1 MGVSVGMFLL
11 VSLKQDTEL
20 QPIFVWEFAAS
31 PSLSKG
37 GLLNWPERKCA
48 ICKCHA
54 TVLLARSLA
63 EQFPSVTRAPT
74 MQEDLSLAKLAYT
87 VINTC

>member
-1 MGVSVGMFLL
+1 MSGDASSGLLGTGNFCLVIVG
-11 VSLKQDTEL
+11 DL
-20 QPIFVWEFAAS
+20 QLA

-37 GLLNWPERKCA
+37 CLPNWTKRKCA

-74 MQEDLSLAKLAYT
+74 IQEDLSLAKLA
-87 VINTC
+87 